1 MKFLYITVTLFFLF
15 LVSSLTS
22 AQHIPSYK
30 LQEAFPHLSF
40 DNPVDL
46 QHAGD
51 GTNKLFVV
59 SQRGLISVFENNPLT
74 KSTQTFLDIR
84 DKVIAGGELGLLGLA
99 FHPDYKHNGY
109 FYVNYTA
116 ANPLR
121 SIISQFSVKK
131 KDPDAADRESEIIL
145 LQVKQPFPNHNG
157 GQLAFGPDGYLYIA
171 LGDGGSAGD
180 PRNNGQNRTSFLGK
194 ILRIDV
200 NRTSGDTLY
209 GIPPDNPFAGNSKGF
224 KEEIYSYGL
233 RNPWRFSFDF
243 VTGWLWAGDV
253 GQNLWEEI
261 DLIKKGENYGWRVM
275 EGNHCYQPPPCDTAG
290 LTLPVWEY
298 GHDPLGG
305 CSITGGYVYRGKK
318 IPELTGIY
326 LYGDYCSG
334 RIWALR
340 YDGEHPAVNTL
351 LLQEDIN
358 ISSFGIDKDNELFV
372 CALNGKIYTLST
384 TVPSPTPTAVP
395 SQTVTP
401 ISTLSPAPA
410 PTPDPIKMGKIF
422 GYVVNNKGNPIKSAK
437 IKLKQKETKIKK
449 NALSDRSGFFE
460 FTGIEDDSYTL
471 IAEKTGYKKSRQ
483 VVTIKNGEEKE
494 ITVKMKK
501 IGISFQS

>member
-1 MKFLYITVTLFFLF
+1 MKFLYTATTFFFLF
-15 LVSSLTS
+15 LLSCVAS
-22 AQHIPSYK
+22 AQHMPSYK

-51 GTNKLFVV
+51 GTNRLFVV
-59 SQRGLISVFENNPLT
+59 SQRGLISVFKNDPFT
-74 KSTQTFLDIR
+74 KSAQTFLDIR

-99 FHPDYKHNGY
+99 FHPDFEQNGY

-121 SIISQFSVKK
+121 SIVSRYSVTKT
-131 KDPDAADRESEIIL
+131 DPDTADKESGLIL
-145 LQVKQPFPNHNG
+145 FQVKQPFPNHNG

-180 PRNNGQNRTSFLGK
+180 PQNNGQDRSSFLGK

-200 NRTSGDTLY
+200 NNSSGDTLY
-209 GIPPDNPFAGNSKGF
+209 GIPPDNPFAGNTKGF

-233 RNPWRFSFDF
+233 RNPWRLSFDF

-253 GQNLWEEI
+253 GQNSWEEI

-275 EGNHCYQPPPCDTAG
+275 EGNHCYHPSPCNTTG

-298 GHDPLGG
+298 GHDHLGG

-318 IPELTGIY
+318 NPELIGKY
-326 LYGDYCSG
+326 LYGDYCTG

-340 YDGEHPAVNTL
+340 YDGEHAATNTL
-351 LLQEDIN
+351 LLQEDVN
-358 ISSFGIDKDNELFV
+358 ISSFGIDKDNELFI
-372 CALNGKIYTLST
+372 CDLNGKIYTLST
-384 TVPSPTPTAVP
+384 SAPSPMPTTTP

-401 ISTLSPAPA
+401 LSTPS
-410 PTPDPIKMGKIF
+410 PTPDPIRKGKIF
-422 GYVVNNKGNPIKSAK
+422 GYVVNNKGNPIKAVK
-437 IKLKQKETKIKK
+437 ITLKGKETEIKK
-449 NALSDRSGFFE
+449 KTSSDRSGFFK
-460 FTGIEDDSYTL
+460 FTEIEGDSYTL

-483 VVTIKNGEEKE
+483 MVMMKDGEEKE
-494 ITVKMKK
+494 IAVKMKK
-501 IGISFQS
+501 IGMHFES